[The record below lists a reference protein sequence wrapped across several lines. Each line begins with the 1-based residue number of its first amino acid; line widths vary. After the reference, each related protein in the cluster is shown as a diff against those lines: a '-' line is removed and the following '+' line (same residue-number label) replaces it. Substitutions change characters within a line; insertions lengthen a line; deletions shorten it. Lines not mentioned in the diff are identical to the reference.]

1 MGAAT
6 NGQLPIGSTGV
17 NPVLAT
23 LTAGTGISI
32 TNAAGSITIATSGT
46 GTINTLTGNSGGAI
60 SPSGGNI
67 NTLGTGS
74 ITIVGSASTLTTQ
87 LTGLTSFNV
96 LVGAGTATITNV
108 APSATAGVPLISNGS
123 SANPSFGTAVVA
135 GGGTG
140 ATSFTATSLLL
151 GQGTSAITA
160 LGAASNGQLPIGSG
174 GANPVLA
181 TLSQGTGISIANG
194 AGSITISSTGGGLTW
209 TDVTASTQTMAVN
222 NGYTSNDGATLVTF
236 TLPATAAY
244 GTIIA
249 VVGKAAG
256 LWTIAQNALQTIH
269 YGATNS
275 TTGTGG
281 SLSSTKQYDV
291 VYLLTTIANT
301 DFTVLDSIGNLT
313 IV

>member
-1 MGAAT
+1 MVTNNAINLSSSGITGYDGVSTFNGSPVTQFSLLLGGANTHTISSLGVAG
-6 NGQLPIGSTGV
+6 NGQLPIGSAGT

-74 ITIVGSASTLTTQ
+74 ITIVGSGSTLTTQ

-135 GGGTG
+135 GGRHW
-140 ATSFTATSLLL
+140 SHKLYS
-151 GQGTSAITA
+151 
-160 LGAASNGQLPIGSG
+160 
-174 GANPVLA
+174 
-181 TLSQGTGISIANG
+181 
-194 AGSITISSTGGGLTW
+194 
-209 TDVTASTQTMAVN
+209 
-222 NGYTSNDGATLVTF
+222 
-236 TLPATAAY
+236 
-244 GTIIA
+244 
-249 VVGKAAG
+249 
-256 LWTIAQNALQTIH
+256 H
-269 YGATNS
+269 
-275 TTGTGG
+275 
-281 SLSSTKQYDV
+281 
-291 VYLLTTIANT
+291 
-301 DFTVLDSIGNLT
+301 
-313 IV
+313 